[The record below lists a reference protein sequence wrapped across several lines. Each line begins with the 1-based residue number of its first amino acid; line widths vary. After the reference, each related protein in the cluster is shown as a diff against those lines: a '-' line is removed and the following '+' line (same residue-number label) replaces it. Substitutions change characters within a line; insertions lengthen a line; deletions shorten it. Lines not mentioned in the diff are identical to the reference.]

1 MSQDDQRPQSES
13 IDRERRGALFT
24 GASAAL
30 LAFAPLVARA
40 ADTPTSTSN
49 AGAVSAGTTAASEP
63 DDDLIVPIYDEPGH
77 HVVMQNGE
85 MRVMRVMIRPGTS
98 TLWHAQNLTFVNT
111 IISGSHTVI
120 ARKGEGPGKHV
131 EMVTGSVRFG
141 DYQRSP
147 IVDKVSNVG
156 TSLIHQIAFEI
167 TALAPGHYGPS
178 DRSQVSNFSVVLDQA
193 RVRGWRLKLAPGEI
207 TQSYR
212 QDGPGIRVVLSGARL
227 IEKSPGELGQQV
239 SLRHGDAMFTTP
251 GLRTITNASE
261 EPLELMEYELL

>member
-1 MSQDDQRPQSES
+1 MPQDDLREQTEK
-13 IDRERRGALFT
+13 IDQERRGALFT

-30 LAFAPLVARA
+30 LALVPLVGKA
-40 ADTPTSTSN
+40 AEPTSAAS
-49 AGAVSAGTTAASEP
+49 SATTASAATAVDRN
-63 DDDLIVPIYDEPGH
+63 DDDRIVPIYDEPGH

-131 EMVTGSVRFG
+131 EMVTGTVRFG

-156 TSLIHQIAFEI
+156 DTLIHQIAFEI
-167 TALAPGHYGPS
+167 TALERGNYGPS
-178 DRSQVSNFSVVLDQA
+178 DRSQASNFSVVLDKT
-193 RVRGWRLKLAPGEI
+193 RVRGWRLKLEPGEI
-207 TQSYR
+207 TQPYR
-212 QDGPGIRVVLSGARL
+212 QDGPGLRVVLSGARL
-227 IEKSPGELGQQV
+227 IEKSPGEIGEQI
-239 SLRHGDAMFTTP
+239 SLRHGDAMFTKP